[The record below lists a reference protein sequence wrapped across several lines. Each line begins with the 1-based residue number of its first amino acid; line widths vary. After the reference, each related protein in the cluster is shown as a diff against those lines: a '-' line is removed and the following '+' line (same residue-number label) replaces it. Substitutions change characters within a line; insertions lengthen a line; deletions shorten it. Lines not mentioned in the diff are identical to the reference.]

1 MTGSGPSDRQPLLR
15 VGGVALVGVAA
26 IAGMV
31 GLVTLAFGDSPD
43 ESELAA
49 PPPAVTA
56 APPTPVPPT
65 AVPGVPGVLGAPAAT
80 PTPMASGG
88 VPLPSFPGGASSTPV
103 PSSPNGFGTGGAVPD
118 RGLATGGD
126 GGADAG
132 VAVRAPLRVY
142 NNSRIPGLAEQA
154 AEDFRSDGWEVTEV
168 GNYPYGIISTTTVYY
183 RPGTDEVQPAN
194 ALAEGWGMRAKER
207 FEGLADASPGIIV
220 IVTKDYQRR

>member
-1 MTGSGPSDRQPLLR
+1 MTGPSPADRHPLLR
-15 VGGVALVGVAA
+15 VGGFALVGVAA

-56 APPTPVPPT
+56 SPPTAPPPT
-65 AVPGVPGVLGAPAAT
+65 AVPGVLGAPGAT
-80 PTPMASGG
+80 PTPTASGQ
-88 VPLPSFPGGASSTPV
+88 VPLPSFPGGASRAPV
-103 PSSPNGFGTGGAVPD
+103 PSSPNGVDTGGTTSD

-126 GGADAG
+126 GGADT
-132 VAVRAPLRVY
+132 VAVRAPVRVY

-168 GNYPYGIISTTTVYY
+168 GNYPYGIISTSTVYY
-183 RPGTDEVQPAN
+183 RPGTNEVQPAN

>member
-1 MTGSGPSDRQPLLR
+1 MTGPGPSDRQPLLR
-15 VGGVALVGVAA
+15 LGGVALVGVAA

-56 APPTPVPPT
+56 APPAAHP
-65 AVPGVPGVLGAPAAT
+65 AAAPGVLGAPGAT
-80 PTPMASGG
+80 PTPMASGV
-88 VPLPSFPGGASSTPV
+88 VPLPAYPTPV
-103 PSSPNGFGTGGAVPD
+103 PPSLNDTGSGTGTGRAAPD
-118 RGLATGGD
+118 RGSATGGG
-126 GGADAG
+126 GGADIG
-132 VAVRAPLRVY
+132 VARVPLRVY
-142 NNSRIPGLAEQA
+142 NNSRVPGLAEQA

-168 GNYPYGIISTTTVYY
+168 GNYPYGVISTTTVYY
-183 RPGTDEVQPAN
+183 RPGTNEVQPAN
-194 ALAEGWGMRAKER
+194 ALADGWGMRAKER

>member
-1 MTGSGPSDRQPLLR
+1 MTGPGPSDRQPLLR
-15 VGGVALVGVAA
+15 VGGFALVGVAA

-65 AVPGVPGVLGAPAAT
+65 AVPGVLGAPAAT

-88 VPLPSFPGGASSTPV
+88 VQLPSFPGGASSTPV
-103 PSSPNGFGTGGAVPD
+103 PASPNGVGTGGTVPD
-118 RGLATGGD
+118 RGLATGGG